1 MTPEEIEAK
10 INELLTAI
18 QHVER
23 LLAAVVQAQF
33 LTSAGFPVDQGNLL
47 ALAQRSLN
55 DANRIA
61 GELIGVG

>member
-18 QHVER
+18 QRAEK
-23 LLAAVVQAQF
+23 LLSGVVQAQF